1 MAIVS
6 TGTVGAV
13 PDHLLRAMFEARKSV
28 FIDLLKWDIPVLAGR
43 YEIDQFDDEHAQYL
57 IIASPEGEHMAS
69 ARLLPT
75 DRPHILDSLFPHLC
89 AGPVPA
95 GPDIME
101 ITRFCLSRDLRAADR
116 RFARDMLVTG
126 LADLA
131 IAQGIRSYTGVAEMP
146 WMRQILAFGWRATPL
161 GVPYIVGSS
170 MLGAM
175 RIDIDHNT
183 PALLSAA
190 GIIGRPTVA
199 PDLGRQAA

>member
-1 MAIVS
+1 MAKVS
-6 TGTVGAV
+6 TGTVGEV
-13 PDHLLRAMFEARKSV
+13 PDHLLRAMFEARKAV
-28 FIDLLKWDIPVLAGR
+28 FIDLLKWDIPALAGR

-57 IIASPEGEHMAS
+57 IVASPEGEHMAS

-89 AGPVPA
+89 AGPVPT

-131 IAQGIRSYTGVAEMP
+131 IAQGIRSYTGVTEMP
-146 WMRQILAFGWRATPL
+146 WMRQILAFGWRAVPL

-175 RIDIDHNT
+175 RIDIDHDT
-183 PALLSAA
+183 PDLLNAA
-190 GIIGRPTVA
+190 GIIGRSTVT
-199 PDLGRQAA
+199 PHLGRQAA